1 MSEIRCCCTAAGIAL
16 IGAGLLAP
24 IAAPPHALPFLAVRD
39 IALTAQDIV
48 IDIVRHAEDEAPAN
62 ARVPFSPEFPGA
74 GISDLGKQQALDT
87 ANQIYAEVGGPGH
100 VAGLFS
106 GPDTDA
112 QETAAPF
119 ATLQGIEPQILNGLV
134 EVDGGIF
141 ANQSSLSLGGLYY
154 DVAVVLWML
163 GLVNTFQIPGADEY
177 SGVVVDDNY
186 TESINAMYNAAVL
199 GTASAN
205 PVVGDDG
212 NITDVAYSSE
222 ASSMIWA
229 MLNVKNPDPMAL
241 INTVIAS
248 LSSGGLPAL
257 IPNAGLVQVEGNPTD
272 GWTLLSWAG
281 QAVPENPGALG
292 DLFLIW
298 RDLALPPQVAFDHVL
313 DALMSGDSAALAAAF
328 SDGLANISA
337 ALDGVPD
344 TVTNLFADLA
354 AGTW

>member
-1 MSEIRCCCTAAGIAL
+1 MPEIRSCCTAAAIAL
-16 IGAGLLAP
+16 IGAGLVAP
-24 IAAPPHALPFLAVRD
+24 IAASPHALPILTARD
-39 IALTAQDIV
+39 ITLTAQDIV
-48 IDIVRHAEDEAPAN
+48 LDIVRHAEDMAPAN
-62 ARVPFSPEFPGA
+62 SRIPFSPEFPGA
-74 GISDLGKQQALDT
+74 GISDLGKQQAADT
-87 ANQIYAEVGGPGH
+87 ANQIYAEVGGPHH

-112 QETAAPF
+112 QDTAAPF
-119 ATLQGIEPQILNGLV
+119 ATLQGMDPQILNGLV

-141 ANQSSLSLGGLYY
+141 ANQPVLSLGGIYY

-163 GLVNTFQIPGADEY
+163 GLVNAFQIPGANEY
-177 SGVVVDDNY
+177 NGVVVNDNY
-186 TESINAMYNAAVL
+186 TASVDAMYNAAL
-199 GTASAN
+199 AN
-205 PVVGDDG
+205 PVTGNDG

-222 ASSMIWA
+222 ASMMIWT

-241 INTVIAS
+241 VNTVIAS
-248 LSSGGLPAL
+248 LGNGGTPAL
-257 IPNAGLVQVEGNPTD
+257 VPNAGLIQVEGNPTD

-298 RDLALPPQVAFDHVL
+298 RDLVLPPQVAFDHVL
-313 DALMSGDSAALAAAF
+313 DALVSGDSAALTTAF
-328 SDGLANISA
+328 QDGVTSISA
-337 ALDGVPD
+337 ALDAMPD

>member
-1 MSEIRCCCTAAGIAL
+1 MPKERSCCTAAGIAM
-16 IGAGLLAP
+16 IGAGLIAP
-24 IAAPPHALPFLAVRD
+24 IAPPPHVLPTLTAPA

-62 ARVPFSPEFPGA
+62 ASVPFSPEFPGA
-74 GISDLGKQQALDT
+74 GISDLGKQQAADT
-87 ANQIYAEVGGPGH
+87 ANQIYGDVGGPGH

-119 ATLQGIEPQILNGLV
+119 AALQGMDPQILNGLV

-163 GLVNTFQIPGADEY
+163 GLVNTFQIPGANEY
-177 SGVVVDDNY
+177 NGVVVDDNY
-186 TESINAMYNAAVL
+186 TESVNAMYNAAL
-199 GTASAN
+199 AN

-248 LSSGGLPAL
+248 LSGGGLPAL

-298 RDLALPPQVAFDHVL
+298 RDLVLPPQVAFDHVL
-313 DALMSGDSAALAAAF
+313 DALMSGDSAALTAAF
-328 SDGLANISA
+328 SDGLTGIST
-337 ALDGVPD
+337 ALEALPD
-344 TVTNLFADLA
+344 TLNNLFADLA

>member
-1 MSEIRCCCTAAGIAL
+1 MKWGVDMPELRSYCTTTGIAL
-16 IGAGLLAP
+16 IGAGLIAP
-24 IAAPPHALPFLAVRD
+24 IAAPPHARPWTVPG

-48 IDIVRHAEDEAPAN
+48 LDIVRHAEDEPPAD

-74 GISDLGKQQALDT
+74 GISDHGQQQATDT
-87 ANQIYAEVGGPGH
+87 ANQIFDQVGGPGH

-112 QETAAPF
+112 QDTAAPF
-119 ATLQGIEPQILNGLV
+119 ATLQGLDPQILNGLV

-141 ANQSSLSLGGLYY
+141 ANQDALSFGGLYY

-163 GLVNTFQIPGADEY
+163 GLVNTFQIPGA
-177 SGVVVDDNY
+177 
-186 TESINAMYNAAVL
+186 
-199 GTASAN
+199 
-205 PVVGDDG
+205 

-222 ASSMIWA
+222 ASSMIWV

-248 LSSGGLPAL
+248 LGNGGTPAL
-257 IPNAGLVQVEGNPTD
+257 IPNAGLIQVEGNPTD

-281 QAVPENPGALG
+281 QDVPENPGALG
-292 DLFLIW
+292 DIFLIW
-298 RDLALPPQVAFDHVL
+298 RDLALPPQVAFDHIL
-313 DALMSGDSAALAAAF
+313 DAAMSGDSATLAAAF

-337 ALDGVPD
+337 ALEGVPD